1 MLTAV
6 TAQRKSVAMVRLIRD
21 LLRPYHWRVAIVLTA
36 MLLQAAMGLAGPW
49 PLKIIIDSVVG
60 NHPVPQWARLLAPSL
75 ASGGRL
81 EIAALAAI
89 IVVMI
94 AVVTALAG
102 FVANYFIETVGQRVA
117 NDLRMQVF
125 HYLQRLSLGYYRSHW
140 VGTIL
145 STMTA
150 DVMTIENFAS
160 HGTVNILVDVFALL
174 GMVTVMLML
183 HWDFALIAIGLLPI
197 LIFFVSLLS
206 RAVVKITTE
215 VRKIQ
220 ADLVATAQEGLQS
233 IDVVVACQGEVLQ
246 EGELAQISWRTVKAS
261 VRARRVRALLAPVV
275 VVPVAMCTA
284 FVLWR
289 GSALILAG
297 SLTLGSLTVFAAY
310 LARFFGPVQNFSVH
324 TDVIAQTAVAVRRI
338 TAILKADNII
348 PERLEA
354 IDPPPFRG
362 DIAFEHVAFSY
373 DDGSPVLR
381 DVNFTIKA
389 GELVGI
395 VGATG
400 CGKTTLV
407 SLIPRFY
414 DANTGTI
421 TIDGAD
427 IRDFKLHGLRSQI
440 GFVLQETVLFGRTVR
455 DNIAF
460 GRLDA
465 TDHEIVE
472 AAKLANADEFISRM
486 PHGYDSVVGDR
497 GLKLSAGQRQR
508 IGIARALIRDDP
520 ILILDEPTAE
530 LDAESEQVVVEAL
543 QRLLEGRTVI
553 CIAHRLSTIRDAN
566 KILVI
571 KDGVV
576 AEEGTP
582 QELLARNGIY
592 AKLHRIQYQE
602 SMR

>member
-1 MLTAV
+1 
-6 TAQRKSVAMVRLIRD
+6 MVRLLRD
-21 LLRPYHWRVAIVLTA
+21 LLRPYRWRVAVVLAA
-36 MLLQAAMGLAGPW
+36 MLLQAAMGLAAPW
-49 PLKIIIDSVVG
+49 PFKIIIDSVVG
-60 NHPVPQWARLLAPSL
+60 NHPVPKWARWIAPTL

-94 AVVTALAG
+94 AVVTTVAG
-102 FVANYFIETVGQRVA
+102 FVATYFVETVGQRVG
-117 NDLRMQVF
+117 NDLRMRVF
-125 HYLQRLSLGYYRSHW
+125 HYLQRLSLSYHRNHW

-150 DVMTIENFAS
+150 DVTTVENFALQ
-160 HGTVNILVDVFALL
+160 GTVNILVDVLALL
-174 GMVTVMLML
+174 GMVTVMLTL

-197 LIFFVSLLS
+197 LILFVSLLS

-233 IDVVVACQGEVLQ
+233 IDVVAAFQGEDLQ
-246 EGELAQISWRTVKAS
+246 ERQLAQISRRTMKAS
-261 VRARRVRALLAPVV
+261 VKARRVRALLAPVV

-297 SLTLGSLTVFAAY
+297 TLTLGSLTVFAAY

-324 TDVIAQTAVAVRRI
+324 TDTIAQTAVAVQRI
-338 TAILKADNII
+338 TEIVEADTVI
-348 PERLEA
+348 PERPDA

-373 DDGSPVLR
+373 DGGSPVLR

-400 CGKTTLV
+400 CGKSTLV

-421 TIDGAD
+421 TIDGTD
-427 IRDFKLHGLRSQI
+427 IRDFKLHALRGQI
-440 GFVLQETVLFGRTVR
+440 GFVLQETVLFGR
-455 DNIAF
+455 
-460 GRLDA
+460 
-465 TDHEIVE
+465 
-472 AAKLANADEFISRM
+472 M
-486 PHGYDSVVGDR
+486 
-497 GLKLSAGQRQR
+497 
-508 IGIARALIRDDP
+508 
-520 ILILDEPTAE
+520 
-530 LDAESEQVVVEAL
+530 
-543 QRLLEGRTVI
+543 
-553 CIAHRLSTIRDAN
+553 
-566 KILVI
+566 
-571 KDGVV
+571 
-576 AEEGTP
+576 
-582 QELLARNGIY
+582 LLAFFGAPEPDHQAAATPRPP
-592 AKLHRIQYQE
+592 APQPF
-602 SMR
+602 